1 VPLPLLCGYAKPK
14 QVALVPRVCAERNYV
29 ERERGSKNQV
39 PLRLARSGE
48 LLRSSDDGLRL
59 GLVDLSTW

>member
-29 ERERGSKNQV
+29 EREREQESGAAAFGSV
-39 PLRLARSGE
+39 GGASA
-48 LLRSSDDGLRL
+48 
-59 GLVDLSTW
+59 